1 MTAGFFTDTSICIG
15 CKACEVACKQWNQLP
30 DDGFTFTGMSY
41 DNTGQL
47 DASTWRHVKF
57 IERPVPIEGVQSSLA
72 GFSWLMMSDVCKH
85 CTHAA
90 CLESCPTGAIL
101 RTDVGSTLIQADV
114 CNGCGTCNATCP
126 FGVADKLPGDGRSW
140 KCTMCYD
147 RQAGGLTPACAKAC
161 PTESIH
167 FGELDDLRAMAQAR
181 LDELHERGVTSA
193 RLYGHDGADR
203 PGTGGLHAFY
213 LLLDEPEVYGLP
225 PHPVAHTQR
234 AGEGWR
240 AVALSGMAMGVGTF
254 LAALLGRRRSRSG
267 GAA

>member
-1 MTAGFFTDTSICIG
+1 VTAGFFTDTSVCIG

-57 IERPVPIEGVQSSLA
+57 IERPVPLEGVQSSLD

-85 CTHAA
+85 CAHAA

-101 RTDVGSTLIQADV
+101 RTDIGSTLIQAEV
-114 CNGCGTCNATCP
+114 CNGCGTCNAACP

-147 RQAGGLTPACAKAC
+147 RQSGGLEPACAKAC

-167 FGELDDLRAMAQAR
+167 FGDLDDLRVLAEER
-181 LDELHERGVTSA
+181 LAELHDRGLTSA
-193 RLYGHDGADR
+193 RLYGHDPDDQA
-203 PGTGGLHAFY
+203 GTGGLHAFY

-225 PHPVAHTQR
+225 PEPVAHTRR
-234 AGEGWR
+234 AGTGWA
-240 AVALSGMAMGVGTF
+240 AVALSGLAVGAGAF
-254 LAALLGRRRSRSG
+254 VASLLGRRG
-267 GAA
+267 GRP